1 MRRKIA
7 KRWRKKVLRMGAVI
21 LKENFLFSK
30 KELRMMG
37 LKPSDNGFAIE
48 ITFNGHS
55 YLITDNTELD
65 AYKLMVWVLED
76 EVLDGRETGCKQ
88 EAGSR

>member
-7 KRWRKKVLRMGAVI
+7 KRWRKKALRMGAVI
-21 LKENFLFSK
+21 LKEGFVFSK
-30 KELRMMG
+30 KELRMHG

-48 ITFNGHS
+48 MIFNGYKYS
-55 YLITDNTELD
+55 IADDTELD

-76 EVLDGRETGCKQ
+76 EIEGVKAE
-88 EAGSR
+88 